1 MTDLNLRP
9 KVDSKNLVRGW
20 GAMMD
25 DLAAKAAKKAA
36 RRFIPLL
43 TFSYVLANLDR
54 VNISFAAPTM
64 MKDLA
69 LTPYVYGWAAG
80 ILFFTYTVFEIP
92 SNLILAKVGARR
104 WIARIMI
111 TWGLLSA
118 LAAIAVGPT
127 SLIVIRFLLGIA
139 EAGFFPGII
148 FFMAQWFPNEY
159 RGRMTV
165 AFFLAVPLSTG
176 LGSLVSA
183 PFLAMEGVF
192 GLHGWQWLFI
202 AEGLPAVITGV
213 FVYYKLVDRPE
224 DANWLTE
231 DEKRALV
238 GRLDWDHRSHANV
251 ASKFLQALTDKRVV
265 GLSAIWFLRS
275 ICFFGVTFFLPQM
288 ISKVYSTTQAAIAV
302 AVPST
307 IGALAT
313 IPWMLSSDRFKDR
326 RWHLIVAFLAI
337 CVGVGGAA
345 LHPGSSFAL
354 ACFTLAAIGYS
365 AVTPVLWTIPPTFL
379 KGQASAGGI
388 ALINAIGY
396 TGGIVGPVA
405 LGWAKDAYG
414 SFEGGLYLLS
424 LSALIGSVLTLLLV
438 RGDGSG
444 NREYRPR
451 KEALKVDTKN
461 WLTNA

>member
-1 MTDLNLRP
+1 VT
-9 KVDSKNLVRGW
+9 
-20 GAMMD
+20 D
-25 DLAAKAAKKAA
+25 DLAARAAKKAA
-36 RRFIPLL
+36 KRFIPLL

-54 VNISFAAPTM
+54 VNISFSAPTM

-69 LTPYVYGWAAG
+69 LTPYLYGWAAG
-80 ILFFTYTVFEIP
+80 IFFLAYTAFEIP

-111 TWGLLSA
+111 TWGLLSV
-118 LAAIAVGPT
+118 LTAIAVGPT
-127 SLIVIRFLLGIA
+127 SLIVIRFLLGVA

-165 AFFLAVPLSTG
+165 VFFLAVPLSTG
-176 LGSLVSA
+176 LGALVSA
-183 PFLAMEGVF
+183 PFLAMEGIL

-202 AEGLPAVITGV
+202 AEGLPAAITGI

-224 DANWLTE
+224 EANWLTE
-231 DEKRALV
+231 DEKRAIV
-238 GRLDWDHRSHANV
+238 GRLERDHRSHANV
-251 ASKFLQALTDKRVV
+251 ALNFLQAVTDKRVV
-265 GLSAIWFLRS
+265 GLSAIWLLRS

-288 ISKVYSTTQAAIAV
+288 ISKAYSTTEAAIA
-302 AVPST
+302 ASVPST
-307 IGALAT
+307 IGALTT
-313 IPWMLSSDRFKDR
+313 IPWMLSSDHFNDR

-337 CVGVGGAA
+337 CVGIGGAA
-345 LHPGSSFAL
+345 LHPGSLFAL

-396 TGGIVGPVA
+396 TGGMVGPVA
-405 LGWAKDAYG
+405 IGWAKDAYG

-424 LSALIGSVLTLLLV
+424 LLSLIGAALTLLVV
-438 RGDGSG
+438 RSDGSG
-444 NREYRPR
+444 NQERRPK
-451 KEALKVDTKN
+451 KEALNVAAN
-461 WLTNA
+461 NRMSNA